1 MTQKPPPLFDL
12 SSKIAV
18 VSGAASGM
26 GKASSLAL
34 AAHGAT
40 VVLLERIARSM
51 ALPQALPYC

>member
-40 VVLLERIARSM
+40 CPHE
-51 ALPQALPYC
+51 